1 TGKID
6 IIGENTIETGPIDLA
21 SGFERERKP
30 VNENFTLIPRR
41 TGKATKGEAGD
52 ITIRSK
58 NSTIDTTGGKINS
71 RSPDGTGNITL
82 NAQGNIST
90 GKLEASALNPDN
102 PTTGGDVNITS
113 EQGEINATQNI
124 ETFSKKDTAGNV
136 KLTSP
141 GSINIRGIH
150 SEGMEHGGDIQ
161 VNSERGEIN
170 STGNIDSYSEAG
182 RGGNIK
188 VNAPERVTLGDVSS
202 YGMEKSG
209 DLRIESR
216 TAKVN
221 TGNVKTQAPQ
231 GDSGS
236 IIINGTGVG
245 TGDLSSIGTTSAGD
259 IEVEATRDSIRIYDI
274 EMKSDGTIG
283 ILSLKASEDVNAKY
297 IYQTAGE
304 GNTNINTDAGRD
316 QNIGNITQIAKT
328 GDTNNSQAAGR
339 DQNIGDVTQTAGGNT
354 DNIQTAGRDQNIGDV
369 TQTAGGNTNNIQT
382 AGRDQNI
389 GDVTQTAGGNTNNIQ
404 TAATSSEQVITILEE
419 NRNNEYSN
427 YFGKDFSEQLLNK
440 KTPREILTNMASQ
453 TGKESGVV

>member
-1 TGKID
+1 MEQG
-6 IIGENTIETGPIDLA
+6 
-21 SGFERERKP
+21 
-30 VNENFTLIPRR
+30 
-41 TGKATKGEAGD
+41 GD
-52 ITIRSK
+52 INIRSDSE
-58 NSTIDTTGGKINS
+58 NS
-71 RSPDGTGNITL
+71 
-82 NAQGNIST
+82 
-90 GKLEASALNPDN
+90 
-102 PTTGGDVNITS
+102 
-113 EQGEINATQNI
+113 INAAGVL
-124 ETFSKKDTAGNV
+124 ETYSDAGTAGNV
-136 KLTSP
+136 NLTSP
-141 GSINIRGIH
+141 GNVNISSIISR
-150 SEGMEHGGDIQ
+150 GMEQGGDIQ

-170 STGNIDSYSEAG
+170 STGDIDSYSKAG

-304 GNTNINTDAGRD
+304 GNTNINTHAGRD
-316 QNIGNITQIAKT
+316 QNIGNITQIAKI

-389 GDVTQTAGGNTNNIQ
+389 GDVTQTAGGNTNNSPVSY
-404 TAATSSEQVITILEE
+404 TH
-419 NRNNEYSN
+419 
-427 YFGKDFSEQLLNK
+427 
-440 KTPREILTNMASQ
+440 LTLP
-453 TGKESGVV
+453 TTYGV